1 MALPSSSWQ
10 GRSTMKTTKFD
21 PAEYLNS
28 EEVQAELVAEV
39 FESGDP
45 KFIAHAL
52 GTVARARGMTEVS
65 RESGVSREALY
76 RALSEEGDPRLST
89 LTSMLSA
96 LGFELEAKVLKG
108 HTG

>member
-1 MALPSSSWQ
+1 
-10 GRSTMKTTKFD
+10 MKTTKFD
-21 PAEYLNS
+21 PAEYLTS
-28 EEVQAELVAEV
+28 PEVQAELVAEA

-89 LTSMLSA
+89 LTSVLSA
-96 LGFELEAKVLKG
+96 LGFGLEAKVLEG
-108 HTG
+108 HAG

>member
-1 MALPSSSWQ
+1 
-10 GRSTMKTTKFD
+10 MKTTKFD

-28 EEVQAELVAEV
+28 PEVQAELVAEA

-52 GTVARARGMTEVS
+52 GAVARARGMTDVS
-65 RESGVSREALY
+65 KKSGVSREALY

-89 LTSMLSA
+89 LSGVLSA
-96 LGFELEAKVLKG
+96 LGFGLKAEVLERPSK
-108 HTG
+108 

>member
-1 MALPSSSWQ
+1 MPRPGSLQ
-10 GRSTMKTTKFD
+10 RRSTIKTTKFD
-21 PAEYLNS
+21 SVEYLTS
-28 EEVQAELVAEV
+28 PEVQAELVAEA

-89 LTSMLSA
+89 LTSVLSA
-96 LGFELEAKVLKG
+96 LGFGLEAKVLEG
-108 HTG
+108 HAG

>member
-1 MALPSSSWQ
+1 
-10 GRSTMKTTKFD
+10 MKTTKFD

-28 EEVQAELVAEV
+28 PEVQAELVAEA

-52 GTVARARGMTEVS
+52 GAVARARGMTDVS
-65 RESGVSREALY
+65 KKSGVSREAQY

-89 LTSMLSA
+89 LSGVLSA
-96 LGFELEAKVLKG
+96 LGFGLKAEVLERPSK
-108 HTG
+108 